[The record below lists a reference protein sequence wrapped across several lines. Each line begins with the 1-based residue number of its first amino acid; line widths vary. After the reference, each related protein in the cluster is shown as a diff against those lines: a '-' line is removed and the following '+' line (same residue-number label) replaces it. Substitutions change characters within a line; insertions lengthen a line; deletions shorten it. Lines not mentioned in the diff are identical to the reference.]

1 MTAGIWSRVLKS
13 IYSSNGSLYIVRNNP
28 YGFLTISY
36 DLRIMK
42 IKKDILYIMKGARI
56 MIVTAT
62 EFKTNLGKYLEMAM
76 KQDIFITKNGK
87 SIARLTS
94 PTVNK
99 LAVLDSLV
107 GIVSED
113 SVMDEETIRK
123 ERLDRQ

>member
-1 MTAGIWSRVLKS
+1 
-13 IYSSNGSLYIVRNNP
+13 
-28 YGFLTISY
+28 
-36 DLRIMK
+36 MK

-62 EFKTNLGKYLEMAM
+62 EFKTNLGKYLEMAR

-113 SVMDEETIRK
+113 SAMDEETIRT